1 MSTATRR
8 CCCNAST
15 NRPSCCPPCTTH
27 NPLPTSSHVSPFPPP
42 PHPQEVL
49 LQRSDVEAFLLS
61 SLHAVRRE
69 IERESLFGSSAPDGH
84 GLGPGSGTHPR
95 IASDIKDLP
104 WEDRE
109 RVLRLLFAKINNQA
123 QSVHFTSLPP
133 HPLSGQSD
141 ALYALGAAGMLGP
154 GVASEAGP
162 AALV

>member
-1 MSTATRR
+1 MSPSPQEVLQERAPG
-8 CCCNAST
+8 CPHALVYP
-15 NRPSCCPPCTTH
+15 RPRTSFLGPLI
-27 NPLPTSSHVSPFPPP
+27 PLPSASD
-42 PHPQEVL
+42 PQEVL

-69 IERESLFGSSAPDGH
+69 IERESLFGSSAPDGP
-84 GLGPGSGTHPR
+84 GPGSGTHPR

-104 WEDRE
+104 WDDRE

-141 ALYALGAAGMLGP
+141 ALYALGAAGVLGP
-154 GVASEAGP
+154 GAASEAGP